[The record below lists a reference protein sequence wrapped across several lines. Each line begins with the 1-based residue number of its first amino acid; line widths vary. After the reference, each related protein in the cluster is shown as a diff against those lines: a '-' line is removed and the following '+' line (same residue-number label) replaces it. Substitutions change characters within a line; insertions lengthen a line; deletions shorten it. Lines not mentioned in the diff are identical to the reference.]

1 MNQEINNTAAAP
13 FTGGAAGDSA
23 KMKQKKKA
31 LDYIAVELEKKDLL
45 FSTRTQPELF
55 SIGMRVCIYC
65 GERCNGGKIQNAR
78 ALLESPDKTRI
89 AVLFTLDSDEVRR
102 VLTDAP
108 GFWHW
113 RGDTLHVDLYPLM
126 YEKKTLEYRARQV
139 GNRKSGWNK
148 QRKQST
154 AGTPA
159 TNTPANNQLPDNL
172 PDFLS
177 KSGNEN

>member
-1 MNQEINNTAAAP
+1 MNQKPNNTAAAP
-13 FTGGAAGDSA
+13 FTGGAAGASA
-23 KMKQKKKA
+23 KMKPKKKA
-31 LDYIAVELEKKDLL
+31 LEYIAVELEKKDLL
-45 FSTRTQPELF
+45 FRTRHTPQLF

-78 ALLESPDKTRI
+78 ALLESPDKARI
-89 AVLFTLDSDEVRR
+89 AVLFSLDADEVRQ

-108 GFWHW
+108 DFWHW
-113 RGDTLHVDLYPLM
+113 KGDTLHVDLYPLM
-126 YEKKTLEYRARQV
+126 YEKKTLEHRARQA

-159 TNTPANNQLPDNL
+159 TNTPVNNQLPQNL
-172 PDFLS
+172 PDFLADS
-177 KSGNEN
+177 DNEN